1 MISYQKEN
9 SGLEIRYTLEYIDNK
24 KDFDYISSGKFSRGE
39 PWERYKKK
47 AYSSLDEAM
56 SYYVL
61 YLFNPQIY
69 AVKLFEEILID
80 DETVR
85 EAYIEPV
92 PTFGWSLKEI
102 LNQDLNRANRKI
114 EDLEKLNDIS
124 QGFID
129 FLTRKYRESVKEMY
143 REYVKEREDEK

>member
-1 MISYQKEN
+1 MITYQKEN
-9 SGLEIRYTLEYIDNK
+9 SGLEIRYSLEYIDNK

-69 AVKLFEEILID
+69 DVKLFEEILID
-80 DETVR
+80 GETVR

-92 PTFGWSLKEI
+92 STFSWRLKKI
-102 LNQDLNRANRKI
+102 LNQDLNRANGKI
-114 EDLEKLNDIS
+114 EDLEKVNSLN

-129 FLTRKYRESVKEMY
+129 FLIGKYGKSIKEMY
-143 REYVKEREDEK
+143 GEYVKEREER

>member
-9 SGLEIRYTLEYIDNK
+9 SGLEIRYSLEYIDNR

-69 AVKLFEEILID
+69 DVKLFEEVLID
-80 DETVR
+80 GETVR
-85 EAYIEPV
+85 EAYIEPI
-92 PTFGWSLKEI
+92 PTFSWGLKTI
-102 LNQDLNRANRKI
+102 LNQDLNRANEKI
-114 EDLEKLNDIS
+114 EDLEKLNS
-124 QGFID
+124 LNQGFID
-129 FLTRKYRESVKEMY
+129 FLIEKYGKSIKEMY
-143 REYVKEREDEK
+143 GEYVKEREGE

>member
-9 SGLEIRYTLEYIDNK
+9 SGLEIRYSLEYIDNK

-69 AVKLFEEILID
+69 AVKLFEEVLID
-80 DETVR
+80 GETVR
-85 EAYIEPV
+85 EAYIEPI
-92 PTFGWSLKEI
+92 PTFSWGLKTI
-102 LNQDLNRANRKI
+102 LNQDLNRVNEKI
-114 EDLEKLNDIS
+114 EDLEKLNS
-124 QGFID
+124 LNQGFID
-129 FLTRKYRESVKEMY
+129 FLVGKYGKSIKEMY
-143 REYVKEREDEK
+143 GEYVKEREGE

>member
-9 SGLEIRYTLEYIDNK
+9 SGLEIRYSLEYIDNK

-69 AVKLFEEILID
+69 AVKLFEEVLID
-80 DETVR
+80 GETVR

-92 PTFGWSLKEI
+92 STFSWRLKKI
-102 LNQDLNRANRKI
+102 LNQDLNRANGKI
-114 EDLEKLNDIS
+114 EDLEKVSSLN

-129 FLTRKYRESVKEMY
+129 FLIGKYGKSIKEMY
-143 REYVKEREDEK
+143 GEYVKEREGE

>member
-9 SGLEIRYTLEYIDNK
+9 SGLEIRYSLEYIDNK

-69 AVKLFEEILID
+69 AVKLFEEVLID
-80 DETVR
+80 GETVR
-85 EAYIEPV
+85 EAYIEPI
-92 PTFGWSLKEI
+92 PTFSWRLKKI
-102 LNQDLNRANRKI
+102 LNQDLNRANEKI
-114 EDLEKLNDIS
+114 EDLEKLNS
-124 QGFID
+124 LNQGFID
-129 FLTRKYRESVKEMY
+129 FLIGKYGKSIKEMY
-143 REYVKEREDEK
+143 GEYVKEREER

>member
-9 SGLEIRYTLEYIDNK
+9 SGLEIRYSLEYIDNR

-69 AVKLFEEILID
+69 DVKLFEEILID
-80 DETVR
+80 GETVR

-92 PTFGWSLKEI
+92 STFSWRLKKI
-102 LNQDLNRANRKI
+102 LNQDLNRANGKI
-114 EDLEKLNDIS
+114 EDLEKVSSLN

-129 FLTRKYRESVKEMY
+129 FLIGKYGKSIKEMY
-143 REYVKEREDEK
+143 GEYVKEREGE

>member
-9 SGLEIRYTLEYIDNK
+9 SGLEIRYSLEYIDNK

-69 AVKLFEEILID
+69 DVKLFEEILID
-80 DETVR
+80 GETVR

-92 PTFGWSLKEI
+92 STFSWRLKKI
-102 LNQDLNRANRKI
+102 LNQDLNRANGKI
-114 EDLEKLNDIS
+114 KDLEKVNSLN

-129 FLTRKYRESVKEMY
+129 FLIGKYGKSIKEMY
-143 REYVKEREDEK
+143 

>member
-9 SGLEIRYTLEYIDNK
+9 SGLEIRYSLEYIDNK

-69 AVKLFEEILID
+69 AVKLFEEVLID
-80 DETVR
+80 GETVR
-85 EAYIEPV
+85 EAYIEPI
-92 PTFGWSLKEI
+92 PTFSWGLKTI
-102 LNQDLNRANRKI
+102 LNQDLNRSNEKI
-114 EDLEKLNDIS
+114 EDLEKLNILN

-129 FLTRKYRESVKEMY
+129 FLIGKYGKSIKEMY
-143 REYVKEREDEK
+143 GEYVKEREGK

>member
-9 SGLEIRYTLEYIDNK
+9 SGLEIRYSLEYIDNK

-69 AVKLFEEILID
+69 AVKLFEEVLID
-80 DETVR
+80 GETVR
-85 EAYIEPV
+85 EAYIEPI
-92 PTFGWSLKEI
+92 PTFSWGLKTI
-102 LNQDLNRANRKI
+102 LNQDLNRANEKI
-114 EDLEKLNDIS
+114 EELKKLNS
-124 QGFID
+124 LNQGFID
-129 FLTRKYRESVKEMY
+129 FLVGKYGKSIKEMY
-143 REYVKEREDEK
+143 GEYVKEREGE

>member
-9 SGLEIRYTLEYIDNK
+9 SGLEIRYSLEYIDNK

-69 AVKLFEEILID
+69 AVKLFEEVLID
-80 DETVR
+80 GETVR
-85 EAYIEPV
+85 EAYIEPI
-92 PTFGWSLKEI
+92 PTFSWGLKTI
-102 LNQDLNRANRKI
+102 LNQDLNRANEKI
-114 EDLEKLNDIS
+114 EELKKLNS
-124 QGFID
+124 LNQGFID
-129 FLTRKYRESVKEMY
+129 FLIGKYGKSIKEMY
-143 REYVKEREDEK
+143 GEYVKEREER

>member
-9 SGLEIRYTLEYIDNK
+9 SGLEIRYSLEYIDNK

-69 AVKLFEEILID
+69 DVKLFEEILID
-80 DETVR
+80 GETVR
-85 EAYIEPV
+85 EAYIEPI
-92 PTFGWSLKEI
+92 PTFSWGLKTI
-102 LNQDLNRANRKI
+102 LNQDLNRVNEKI
-114 EDLEKLNDIS
+114 EDLEKLNS
-124 QGFID
+124 LNQGFID
-129 FLTRKYRESVKEMY
+129 FLIGKYGKSIKEMY
-143 REYVKEREDEK
+143 GEYVKEREER

>member
-9 SGLEIRYTLEYIDNK
+9 SGLEIRYSLEYIDNR

-69 AVKLFEEILID
+69 DVKLFEEVLID
-80 DETVR
+80 GETVR
-85 EAYIEPV
+85 EAYIEPI
-92 PTFGWSLKEI
+92 PTFSWGLKTI
-102 LNQDLNRANRKI
+102 LNQDLNRANEKI
-114 EDLEKLNDIS
+114 EDLEKLNS
-124 QGFID
+124 LNQGFID
-129 FLTRKYRESVKEMY
+129 FLIEKYGKSIKEMY
-143 REYVKEREDEK
+143 

>member
-9 SGLEIRYTLEYIDNK
+9 SGLEIRYSLEYIDNK

-69 AVKLFEEILID
+69 AVKLFEEVLID
-80 DETVR
+80 GETVR
-85 EAYIEPV
+85 EAYIEPI
-92 PTFGWSLKEI
+92 PTFSWGLKTI
-102 LNQDLNRANRKI
+102 LNQDLNRANKKI
-114 EDLEKLNDIS
+114 EDLEKLNS
-124 QGFID
+124 LNQGFID
-129 FLTRKYRESVKEMY
+129 FLVGKYGKSIKEMY
-143 REYVKEREDEK
+143 GEYVKEREGE

>member
-9 SGLEIRYTLEYIDNK
+9 SGLEIRYSLEYIDNK

-47 AYSSLDEAM
+47 VYSSLDEAM

-69 AVKLFEEILID
+69 AVKLFEEVLID
-80 DETVR
+80 GETVR
-85 EAYIEPV
+85 EAYIEPI
-92 PTFGWSLKEI
+92 PTFSWGLKTI
-102 LNQDLNRANRKI
+102 LNQDLNRVNEKI
-114 EDLEKLNDIS
+114 EDLEKLNS
-124 QGFID
+124 LNQGFID
-129 FLTRKYRESVKEMY
+129 FLIGKYGKSIKEMY
-143 REYVKEREDEK
+143 GEYVKEREDE

>member
-9 SGLEIRYTLEYIDNK
+9 SGLEIRYSLEYIDNR

-69 AVKLFEEILID
+69 AVKLFEEVLID
-80 DETVR
+80 GETVR
-85 EAYIEPV
+85 EAYIEPI
-92 PTFGWSLKEI
+92 PTFSWGLKTI
-102 LNQDLNRANRKI
+102 LNQDLNRANEKI
-114 EDLEKLNDIS
+114 EDLEKVNSINQS
-124 QGFID
+124 FID
-129 FLTRKYRESVKEMY
+129 FLVGKYGKSIKEMY
-143 REYVKEREDEK
+143 GEYVKEREGE

>member
-9 SGLEIRYTLEYIDNK
+9 SGPEIRYSLEYIDNK

-69 AVKLFEEILID
+69 DVKLFEEILID
-80 DETVR
+80 GETVR

-92 PTFGWSLKEI
+92 STFSWRLKKI
-102 LNQDLNRANRKI
+102 LNQDLNRANGKI
-114 EDLEKLNDIS
+114 EDLEKVNSLN

-129 FLTRKYRESVKEMY
+129 FLVGKYGKSIKEMY
-143 REYVKEREDEK
+143 GEYVKEREGE

>member
-9 SGLEIRYTLEYIDNK
+9 SGLEIRYSLEYIDNK

-69 AVKLFEEILID
+69 AVKLFEEVLID
-80 DETVR
+80 GETVR

-92 PTFGWSLKEI
+92 STFSWRLKKI
-102 LNQDLNRANRKI
+102 LNQDLNRANGKI
-114 EDLEKLNDIS
+114 EDLEKENSLN

-129 FLTRKYRESVKEMY
+129 FLVGKYGKSIKEMY
-143 REYVKEREDEK
+143 GEYVKEREGE

>member
-9 SGLEIRYTLEYIDNK
+9 SGLEIRYSLEYIDNK

-69 AVKLFEEILID
+69 AVKLFEEVLID
-80 DETVR
+80 GETVR
-85 EAYIEPV
+85 EAYIEPI
-92 PTFGWSLKEI
+92 PTFSWGLKTI
-102 LNQDLNRANRKI
+102 LNQDLNRANEKI
-114 EDLEKLNDIS
+114 EELKKLNS
-124 QGFID
+124 LNQGFID
-129 FLTRKYRESVKEMY
+129 FLIGKYGKSIKEMY
-143 REYVKEREDEK
+143 

>member
-9 SGLEIRYTLEYIDNK
+9 SGLEIRYSLEYIDNK

-69 AVKLFEEILID
+69 AVKLFEEVLID
-80 DETVR
+80 EETVR
-85 EAYIEPV
+85 EAYIEPI
-92 PTFGWSLKEI
+92 PTFSWRLKKI
-102 LNQDLNRANRKI
+102 LNQDLNRANEKI
-114 EDLEKLNDIS
+114 EDLEKLNS
-124 QGFID
+124 LNQGFID
-129 FLTRKYRESVKEMY
+129 FLIGKYGKSIKEMY
-143 REYVKEREDEK
+143 GEYVKEREER

>member
-9 SGLEIRYTLEYIDNK
+9 SGLEIRYSLEYIDNK
-24 KDFDYISSGKFSRGE
+24 KDFDYISSGKFNRGE
-39 PWERYKKK
+39 PQDYYKKK
-47 AYSSLDEAM
+47 VYSSLDKAM

-69 AVKLFEEILID
+69 DVKLFEEILID
-80 DETVR
+80 GETVR

-92 PTFGWSLKEI
+92 STFSWRLKKI
-102 LNQDLNRANRKI
+102 LNQDLNRANGKI
-114 EDLEKLNDIS
+114 EDLEKVSSLN

-129 FLTRKYRESVKEMY
+129 FLIGKYGKSIKEMY
-143 REYVKEREDEK
+143 GEYVKEREGE

>member
-9 SGLEIRYTLEYIDNK
+9 SGLEIRYSLEYIDNK

-69 AVKLFEEILID
+69 AVKLFEEVLID
-80 DETVR
+80 GETVR
-85 EAYIEPV
+85 EAYIEPI
-92 PTFGWSLKEI
+92 PTLKWTLKKI
-102 LNQDLNRANRKI
+102 LNQDLNRANEKI
-114 EDLEKLNDIS
+114 EDLEKVNSLN

-129 FLTRKYRESVKEMY
+129 FLIGKYGKSIKEMY
-143 REYVKEREDEK
+143 GEYVKEREGE

>member
-9 SGLEIRYTLEYIDNK
+9 SGLEIRYSLEYIDNK

-69 AVKLFEEILID
+69 AVKLFEEVLID
-80 DETVR
+80 GETVR
-85 EAYIEPV
+85 EAYIEPI
-92 PTFGWSLKEI
+92 PTFSWRLKKI
-102 LNQDLNRANRKI
+102 LNQDLNRANGKI
-114 EDLEKLNDIS
+114 EDLEKVNSLN

-129 FLTRKYRESVKEMY
+129 FLVGKYGKSIKEMY
-143 REYVKEREDEK
+143 GEYVKEREGE

>member
-9 SGLEIRYTLEYIDNK
+9 SGLEIRYSLEYIDNK

-69 AVKLFEEILID
+69 DVKLFEEILID
-80 DETVR
+80 GETVR

-92 PTFGWSLKEI
+92 STFSWRLKKI
-102 LNQDLNRANRKI
+102 LNQDLNRANEKI
-114 EDLEKLNDIS
+114 EDLEKVNSLN

-129 FLTRKYRESVKEMY
+129 FMVGKYGKSIKEMY
-143 REYVKEREDEK
+143 GEYVKERGER

>member
-9 SGLEIRYTLEYIDNK
+9 SGLEIRYSLEYIDNK

-69 AVKLFEEILID
+69 AVKLFEEVLID
-80 DETVR
+80 EETVR
-85 EAYIEPV
+85 EAYIEPI
-92 PTFGWSLKEI
+92 PTFSWRLKKI
-102 LNQDLNRANRKI
+102 LNQDLNRANGKI
-114 EDLEKLNDIS
+114 EDLEKVNSLN

-129 FLTRKYRESVKEMY
+129 FLVGKYGKSIKEMY
-143 REYVKEREDEK
+143 GEYVKEREGE

>member
-1 MISYQKEN
+1 MITYQKEN
-9 SGLEIRYTLEYIDNK
+9 SGLEIRYSLEYIDNK

-69 AVKLFEEILID
+69 DVKLFEEILID
-80 DETVR
+80 GETVR

-92 PTFGWSLKEI
+92 STFSWRLKKI
-102 LNQDLNRANRKI
+102 LNQDLNRANGKI
-114 EDLEKLNDIS
+114 EDLEKVNSLN

-129 FLTRKYRESVKEMY
+129 FLVGKYGKSIKEMY
-143 REYVKEREDEK
+143 GEYVKEREGE

>member
-9 SGLEIRYTLEYIDNK
+9 SGLEIRYSLEYIDNK

-69 AVKLFEEILID
+69 AVKLFEEVLID
-80 DETVR
+80 GETVR
-85 EAYIEPV
+85 EAYIEPI
-92 PTFGWSLKEI
+92 PTFSWGLKTI
-102 LNQDLNRANRKI
+102 LNQDLNRANEKI
-114 EDLEKLNDIS
+114 EELKKLNS
-124 QGFID
+124 LNQGFID
-129 FLTRKYRESVKEMY
+129 FLVGKYGKSIKEMY
-143 REYVKEREDEK
+143 GEYVKEREER

>member
-1 MISYQKEN
+1 MITYQKEN
-9 SGLEIRYTLEYIDNK
+9 SGLEIRYSLEYIDNK

-69 AVKLFEEILID
+69 AVKLFEEVLID
-80 DETVR
+80 GETVR
-85 EAYIEPV
+85 EAYIEPI
-92 PTFGWSLKEI
+92 PTFSWGLKTI
-102 LNQDLNRANRKI
+102 LNQDLNRANEKI
-114 EDLEKLNDIS
+114 EDLEKLNTLN

-129 FLTRKYRESVKEMY
+129 FLIGKYGKSIKEMY
-143 REYVKEREDEK
+143 GEYVKEREER

>member
-1 MISYQKEN
+1 MISYQNEN
-9 SGLEIRYTLEYIDNK
+9 SGLEIRYSLEYIDNK

-69 AVKLFEEILID
+69 DVKLFEEILID
-80 DETVR
+80 GETVR

-92 PTFGWSLKEI
+92 STFSWRLKKI
-102 LNQDLNRANRKI
+102 LNQDLNRANGKI
-114 EDLEKLNDIS
+114 EDLEKLNS
-124 QGFID
+124 LNQGFID
-129 FLTRKYRESVKEMY
+129 FLIGKYGKSIKEMY
-143 REYVKEREDEK
+143 GEYVKEREER

>member
-9 SGLEIRYTLEYIDNK
+9 SGLEIRYSLEYIDNK

-69 AVKLFEEILID
+69 AVKLFEEVLID
-80 DETVR
+80 GETVR
-85 EAYIEPV
+85 EAYIEPI
-92 PTFGWSLKEI
+92 PTFSWGLKTI
-102 LNQDLNRANRKI
+102 LNQDLNRSNEKI
-114 EDLEKLNDIS
+114 EDLEKLNILN

-129 FLTRKYRESVKEMY
+129 FLIGKYGKSIKEMY
-143 REYVKEREDEK
+143 GEYVKEREER

>member
-9 SGLEIRYTLEYIDNK
+9 SGLEIRYSLEYIDNK

-69 AVKLFEEILID
+69 AVKLFEEVLID
-80 DETVR
+80 GETVR

-92 PTFGWSLKEI
+92 STFSWRLKKI
-102 LNQDLNRANRKI
+102 LNQDLNRANGKI
-114 EDLEKLNDIS
+114 EDLEKVNSLN

-129 FLTRKYRESVKEMY
+129 FLVGKYGKSIKEMY
-143 REYVKEREDEK
+143 GEYVKEREGE

>member
-1 MISYQKEN
+1 MITYQKEN
-9 SGLEIRYTLEYIDNK
+9 SGLEIRYSLEYIDNK

-69 AVKLFEEILID
+69 AVKLFEEVLID
-80 DETVR
+80 GETVR
-85 EAYIEPV
+85 EAYIEPI
-92 PTFGWSLKEI
+92 PTFSWGLKTI
-102 LNQDLNRANRKI
+102 LNQDLNRANEKI
-114 EDLEKLNDIS
+114 EDLEKLNS
-124 QGFID
+124 LNQGFID
-129 FLTRKYRESVKEMY
+129 FLVGKYGKSIKEMY
-143 REYVKEREDEK
+143 GEYVKEREGE

>member
-9 SGLEIRYTLEYIDNK
+9 SGLEIRYSLEYIDNK

-69 AVKLFEEILID
+69 DVKLFEEILID
-80 DETVR
+80 GETVR

-92 PTFGWSLKEI
+92 STFSWRLKKI
-102 LNQDLNRANRKI
+102 LNQDLNRANGKI
-114 EDLEKLNDIS
+114 EDLEKVNSLN

-129 FLTRKYRESVKEMY
+129 FLVGKYGKSIKEMY
-143 REYVKEREDEK
+143 GEYVKEREGE

>member
-1 MISYQKEN
+1 MITYRGNKA
-9 SGLEIRYTLEYIDNK
+9 IDTRYTLEYIDNK
-24 KDFDYISSGKFSRGE
+24 KDFDYISSGKFNRGE

-69 AVKLFEEILID
+69 DVKLFEEILID
-80 DETVR
+80 GETVR

-92 PTFGWSLKEI
+92 STFSWRLKKI
-102 LNQDLNRANRKI
+102 LNQDLNRANGKI
-114 EDLEKLNDIS
+114 EDLEKVNSLN

-129 FLTRKYRESVKEMY
+129 FLVGKYGKSIKEMY
-143 REYVKEREDEK
+143 GEYVKEREER

>member
-9 SGLEIRYTLEYIDNK
+9 SGLEIRYSLEYIDNK
-24 KDFDYISSGKFSRGE
+24 KDFDYISSGKFNRGE

-69 AVKLFEEILID
+69 DVKLFEEILID
-80 DETVR
+80 GETVR

-92 PTFGWSLKEI
+92 STFSWRLKKI
-102 LNQDLNRANRKI
+102 LNQDLNRANEKI
-114 EDLEKLNDIS
+114 EDLEKLNS
-124 QGFID
+124 LNQGFID
-129 FLTRKYRESVKEMY
+129 FLVGKYGKSIKEMY
-143 REYVKEREDEK
+143 GEYVKEREER

>member
-9 SGLEIRYTLEYIDNK
+9 SGLEIRYSLEYIDNK

-69 AVKLFEEILID
+69 DVKLFEEVLID
-80 DETVR
+80 GETVR
-85 EAYIEPV
+85 EAYIEPI
-92 PTFGWSLKEI
+92 PTFSWGLKTI
-102 LNQDLNRANRKI
+102 MNQDLNRANEKI
-114 EDLEKLNDIS
+114 EDLEKVNSIN

-129 FLTRKYRESVKEMY
+129 FLVGKYGKSIKEMY
-143 REYVKEREDEK
+143 GEYVKEREGE